1 MNTGNQIL
9 DILRLY
15 EYSMSIGK
23 SLSYHENCDQ
33 FLKLLLK
40 RRDLNAC
47 WVLRQH
53 KNRYINEYS
62 IPLGN
67 QRQYSLSQELL
78 KFLNGIEDY
87 TLLEYTSK
95 LNELTTI
102 DINAGYIA
110 IYRLKDHGFLFLYSK
125 EDNINTRD
133 LSKLL
138 PVIEK
143 FAITLKACRAYAN
156 QKTLLYRLEER
167 NTELNNYAHVVSH
180 DLKSPLRN
188 IDALTTWLK
197 EDHGDGLDKGA
208 TEYINLISD
217 NISKMEDLISGILE
231 YSTVGVKDYKTT
243 RIDINR
249 IMSDVLNFLYI
260 PEHITIKVQD
270 DFPEILG
277 DTHRLKQL
285 FQNLIG
291 NAIKYNDKEQG
302 LIEVGHKTLD
312 NAYEFFVKDNGKGI
326 EEKYFKKIFNV
337 FQKLE
342 NTKDSSGIGLSIV
355 EKIVSAYGG
364 RIWLTSEVGIG
375 TTFYFTI
382 SKE

>member
-1 MNTGNQIL
+1 MEKGNQIL

-23 SLSYHENCDQ
+23 SLSYFENCDQ

-47 WVLRQH
+47 WVLRQN
-53 KNRYINEYS
+53 KNNFINEYS
-62 IPLGN
+62 IPLGE
-67 QRQYSLSQELL
+67 QRRYVLSPELNS
-78 KFLNGIEDY
+78 FLEEIDTY
-87 TLLEYTSK
+87 KLLEYSDMLKET
-95 LNELTTI
+95 TTI
-102 DINAGYIA
+102 DIEAGYVA
-110 IYRLKDHGFLFLYSK
+110 IYKLKDHGYLFLYSK
-125 EDNINTRD
+125 EDNINRKE
-133 LSKLL
+133 LSQLL
-138 PVIEK
+138 PVVDK

-188 IDALTTWLK
+188 IDALATWLK
-197 EDHGDGLDKGA
+197 EDHGDKLDTGA
-208 TEYINLISD
+208 TEYLNLISD
-217 NISKMEDLISGILE
+217 NITKMEDLITGILE
-231 YSTVGVKDYKTT
+231 YSTVGIKDQNTT
-243 RIDINR
+243 PINLNE
-249 IMSDVLNFLYI
+249 IVGDVLKFLYV
-260 PEHITIKVQD
+260 PDHVKIKISEN
-270 DFPEILG
+270 FPTVMG
-277 DTHRLKQL
+277 DTHRLQQL

-302 LIEVGHKTLD
+302 EIEVGFKTLD
-312 NAYEFFVKDNGKGI
+312 THYEFFVKDNGKGI

-355 EKIVSAYGG
+355 EKIISAYSGK
-364 RIWLTSEVGIG
+364 IWLVSEVGKG
-375 TTFYFTI
+375 TTFYFTL
-382 SKE
+382 KK

>member
-1 MNTGNQIL
+1 MNKGNQIL

-47 WVLRQH
+47 WVLRH
-53 KNRYINEYS
+53 NKSRFVNEYS

-67 QRQYSLSQELL
+67 QRQYRLSPKLVE
-78 KFLNGIEDY
+78 FLSEIESFV
-87 TLLEYTSK
+87 LLEYDEM
-95 LNELTTI
+95 LAELTTI
-102 DINAGYIA
+102 DIEAGYIA
-110 IYRLKDHGFLFLYSK
+110 IYKLKDHGFLFLYSK
-125 EDNINTRD
+125 EDNINKKD
-133 LSKLL
+133 LSQLL
-138 PVIEK
+138 PVVDK

-188 IDALTTWLK
+188 IDALATWLK
-197 EDHGDGLDKGA
+197 EDHGDSLNQGA
-208 TEYINLISD
+208 MEYINLISD
-217 NISKMEDLISGILE
+217 NISKMEDLITGILE
-231 YSTVGVKDYKTT
+231 YSTVGVKDYKMTL
-243 RIDINR
+243 IDLNKIVN
-249 IMSDVLNFLYI
+249 DVLNFLYV
-260 PEHITIKVQD
+260 PEHITIEIQD
-270 DFPEILG
+270 DFPEIMG

-291 NAIKYNDKEQG
+291 NAIKYNDKEEG
-302 LIEVGHKTLD
+302 HIEVGYRTLD
-312 NAYEFFVKDNGKGI
+312 STYEFFVKDNGKGI
-326 EEKYFKKIFNV
+326 DEKYYKKIFNV

-342 NTKDSSGIGLSIV
+342 NNKDSSGIGLSIV
-355 EKIVSAYGG
+355 EKIISAYGG
-364 RIWLTSEVGIG
+364 KVWLTSEVGKG

-382 SKE
+382 NR